1 MSRHKAGLGNASLWF
16 FRQTQALVVRSE
28 GAEVA
33 AGPGH
38 CWRCGGTCWYSGQ
51 RPCLPQVGPE
61 ELTPSH
67 KAGDIPTALFVF
79 TNGAQAPKAPQQPSD
94 LHSWWKVLLWG
105 LLDAVLTQFLGVCS
119 SEGAPKGFSPSWH
132 MWALDEPLR
141 AGGRWSWDV
150 QGEAWLAVWPHP
162 VPPVQPKGW
171 GTPGAALARVSPHGS
186 ASHPPGTA
194 WPPVLLRTPCSA
206 RPVLLVH
213 RAWPGLP
220 SRALM
225 GTFLHC
231 FFSFDPLIG

>member
-38 CWRCGGTCWYSGQ
+38 AGAAGALDNVRAFLRWALRSSH
-51 RPCLPQVGPE
+51 L
-61 ELTPSH
+61 LTRQ
-67 KAGDIPTALFVF
+67 GDIPTALFVF

-162 VPPVQPKGW
+162 VPPVQPEGW
-171 GTPGAALARVSPHGS
+171 GTPGAALARVSPHCS